1 MRAVALA
8 RVDPTRPP
16 AADTVATLI
25 RPFPLSQ
32 GIGSLMVSTRI
43 STSCCSGLW
52 RFLTATVLIAACDP
66 SEHIAVRVSIPD
78 PTGIETPAAGV
89 GVVALPYDR
98 DSVLASLEAQASRP
112 RPPTAALDSMFAR
125 FRGPFTTY
133 TAISYAESELRD
145 SLQRI
150 QSRLDSL
157 TSTSPDY
164 TDLSA
169 RRRSLTDSLSKT
181 TQRARQARVALDRA
195 RSEFL
200 SRSEGQRAAVRQ
212 WEDSTY
218 RGWDSIVEGLARA
231 AGRQPVTDTT
241 DATGW
246 AQFTLAPGQWWIY
259 AQAWDTGDPNSKWY
273 WNVPADR
280 DTVLL
285 SSRSGK
291 RQPRY

>member
-1 MRAVALA
+1 MSRFSSRLHRIFA
-8 RVDPTRPP
+8 T
-16 AADTVATLI
+16 AAA
-25 RPFPLSQ
+25 
-32 GIGSLMVSTRI
+32 
-43 STSCCSGLW
+43 
-52 RFLTATVLIAACDP
+52 VLIVGCDP
-66 SEHIAVRVSIPD
+66 SEHVAVRVSMPD
-78 PTGIETPAAGV
+78 PTGIEAPAAGV

-98 DSVLASLEAQASRP
+98 DSVLTSLETRAGSP
-112 RPPTAALDSMFAR
+112 RPHVAELDTLFAR
-125 FRGPFTTY
+125 FRAPFTTY
-133 TAISYAESELRD
+133 TAISYTESELRD
-145 SLQRI
+145 SVRKI
-150 QSRLDSL
+150 QSRLESL
-157 TSTSPDY
+157 TSASPDRSE
-164 TDLSA
+164 LASLH
-169 RRRSLTDSLSKT
+169 RRMAESLSKT
-181 TQRARQARVALDRA
+181 TQQARQARTTLDLA

-200 SRSEGQRAAVRQ
+200 SRSESLRAAVRQ

-231 AGRQPVTDTT
+231 KRRQPVTDTT

-285 SSRSGK
+285 NSRSGK